1 MRAPVASS
9 VTTAVSTAVLSL
21 GLALAFWPQPG
32 RTQSDRDYM
41 FADTDGHLVIRF
53 VGIGPDGLD
62 PVQADE
68 VLDQEFSTMIHDRL
82 RADLLFE
89 AEPRDPDWAAS
100 MEPQIEQQ
108 VRQAGPEFSGIF
120 VECRA
125 VSCRVLM
132 QQPGDWSVQAQRPVL
147 AAVQASL
154 QTFIEAHRPEFEP
167 VFMLT
172 AYDQETET
180 AHIKAFLRR
189 TGRTFTHRV
198 DR

>member
-9 VTTAVSTAVLSL
+9 VTTAVSTVVLSL
-21 GLALAFWPQPG
+21 GLALAIWPQSG

-41 FADTDGHLVIRF
+41 FSDTDGHLVIRF

-100 MEPQIEQQ
+100 MEPQIDNH
-108 VRQAGPEFSGIF
+108 VKHAGPEFSDILT
-120 VECRA
+120 ECRA
-125 VSCRVLM
+125 ASCRVTM
-132 QQPGDWSVQAQRPVL
+132 EQPGHWSVPEHQAVL
-147 AAVQASL
+147 ETVQESL
-154 QTFIEAHRPEFEP
+154 KAFIAAHRLDFEP
-167 VFMLT
+167 VFMIT
-172 AYDQETET
+172 AYYQASETP
-180 AHIKAFLRR
+180 HIKAFLQR
-189 TGRTFTHRV
+189 TGHAVTHRV